1 LSERAE
7 THYSVPD
14 TMPASILLADDH
26 ALIRQG
32 LKVLLEKQ
40 GCRIVGEAADGQEAL
55 RSVEIAQPEIAI
67 LDISMPILNGIDA
80 ARELKKS
87 APKTKVIL
95 LTQHDEDQYVID
107 ALRAGVKGYVLKS
120 QAADELVHAIREVS
134 KGSVY
139 LSPKISGAVVDAY
152 LSKGELS
159 TDPLSGRER
168 QVLQLVG
175 EGKST
180 KDVAALLGISVKTAE
195 SHRARLM
202 KKLDIHETAS
212 LVRYAVRHGLIEP

>member
-1 LSERAE
+1 MQTRL
-7 THYSVPD
+7 
-14 TMPASILLADDH
+14 LLADDH

-32 LKVLLEKQ
+32 LRAFLEKQ
-40 GCRIVGEAADGQEAL
+40 GFQIVCEASDGQEAL
-55 RSVEIAQPEIAI
+55 RSVQKTQPDVAI
-67 LDISMPILNGIDA
+67 IDISMPILNGVDA

-95 LTQHDEDQYVID
+95 LTQHDEDQYVSE

-120 QAADELVHAIREVS
+120 QAAEDLVHAIREVC

-139 LSPKISGAVVDAY
+139 LSPSISRAVVDAY
-152 LSKGELS
+152 LSKTYVS
-159 TDPLSGRER
+159 PDPLSMRER

-180 KDVAALLGISVKTAE
+180 KDIALQLGISVKTAE
-195 SHRARLM
+195 SHREIGR
-202 KKLDIHETAS
+202 AS
-212 LVRYAVRHGLIEP
+212 W

>member
-1 LSERAE
+1 
-7 THYSVPD
+7 
-14 TMPASILLADDH
+14 MPASILLADDH

-32 LKVLLEKQ
+32 LRALLERQ
-40 GCRIVGEAADGQEAL
+40 GCRIVGEAANGQEAL
-55 RSVEIAQPEIAI
+55 RSVENAQPEIAI

-87 APKTKVIL
+87 SPKTKVIL
-95 LTQHDEDQYVID
+95 LTQHDENQYVTD

-120 QAADELVHAIREVS
+120 QAADDLVHAIREVS

-139 LSPKISGAVVDAY
+139 LSPKISRAVVDAY
-152 LSKGELS
+152 LSKARLS
-159 TDPLSGRER
+159 ADPLSGRER

-180 KDVAALLGISVKTAE
+180 KDVAAVLGISVKTAE

-212 LVRYAVRHGLIEP
+212 LVRYAIRHGMIEA